1 MDFLSDITITEVSNA
16 LILPYRKNQITEMK
30 NRPYYGLSVAFK
42 GELIYA
48 GEGKEIRLTE
58 KEVVFIPK
66 NSSYQVRCVKEGCFG
81 NINFKT
87 LFDINYSDF
96 KTKIISN
103 GDIIKD
109 ILKKASVA
117 YEYDEITKRCEI
129 LSLLYKFI
137 SLITEDLTADD
148 CPDTLNKAFEYID
161 ENISNVKL
169 LNNDIARYANIS
181 EVYLRK
187 LFSKY
192 TDFSVN
198 EYIRDKRIKKAKRLL
213 KETTKTV
220 SEISIL
226 CGFSEVYYFSRV
238 FKTLTG
244 MSPTEFRNNRAYDL
258 F

>member
-1 MDFLSDITITEVSNA
+1 MEFLSDTIITEVSNA

-42 GELIYA
+42 GELVYIC
-48 GEGKEIRLTE
+48 EGKEIRLTE
-58 KEVVFIPK
+58 KEVVFIPE
-66 NSSYQVRCVKEGCFG
+66 NLSYQVRCVKEGCFG

-87 LFDINYSDF
+87 LFDINYNDF
-96 KTKIISN
+96 KTETVSN

-109 ILKKASVA
+109 VLKKAAAA
-117 YEYDEITKRCEI
+117 YEYDEVTKRCEI
-129 LSLLYKFI
+129 LSLVYKFI

-148 CPDTLNKAFEYID
+148 CPEALNKAFEYID
-161 ENISNVKL
+161 KNISNVKL
-169 LNNDIARYANIS
+169 LNNDIAKYANIS

-213 KETTKTV
+213 KETTKNI

-244 MSPTEFRNNRAYDL
+244 ISPTEYRNNRAYDL